1 MILRK
6 TVKIKLDIQK
16 EEILPTFTAYT
27 TAFNL
32 VCQIGYPTKTFNMIT
47 LQSKTY
53 STLRET
59 LPSQLAIS
67 VLHKASEALA
77 GIFSKKGKAAI
88 KRAKVKSRNS
98 EKKNQ
103 PAKCPQSKLASVRLD
118 CNRAYSLF
126 LEKSEIS
133 LLTVDGRK
141 RYKLIIPEYYQGL
154 FDDWKYTS
162 AELCIKKNTVYINIT
177 FEKEV
182 TDIPHSGKLLGID
195 RGINNL
201 AVTSDCKFYGGKKV
215 KQQVRKYQYLRRKLK
230 AKGSKSAK
238 RHLKKLS
245 GKERRFRADINHC
258 IAKNI
263 ISSLKPG
270 DYIVLENLTGIR
282 SQRLCK
288 TTRILINTWGFDQLE
303 EFLKYKGAEKGILV
317 VFVSARHTSQ
327 RCSRCGSI
335 DKKNRKNQS
344 QFCCKKCN
352 FKLNADLNAA
362 RNISLKYLDSSGY
375 PSHADVNRRIVSAA
389 MSDTSPFHA
398 KHGVGS

>member
-1 MILRK
+1 MKLRK
-6 TVKIKLDIQK
+6 TAKIKLDIQK
-16 EEILPTFTAYT
+16 EEILHTFTAYT
-27 TAFNL
+27 AAFNL
-32 VCQIGYPTKTFNMIT
+32 VCQTGYPKKIYNGIT
-47 LQSKTY
+47 LHEKTY
-53 STLRET
+53 TETRKT

-67 VLHKASEALA
+67 ARTKATKALA

-88 KRAKVKSRNS
+88 RRAKQHSKNP

-103 PAKCPQSKLASVRLD
+103 SAKCPQSKLCSIRLD
-118 CNRAYSLF
+118 INSYSLF

-133 LLTVDGRK
+133 LLTVNGRK

-327 RCSRCGSI
+327 RSSRCGSI

-375 PSHADVNRRIVSAA
+375 PGHADVNRRIVSAA
-389 MSDTSPFHA
+389 MSDTSLHHA